1 MFNSNENAILI
12 FVIIVLLYILFKCKG
27 VKLLNQ
33 ESSSTSL
40 PAIEGMTN
48 SDWGTGVKDR
58 ELKERE
64 QQALESP
71 NMDFSEMNKFIALEP
86 EVFSSHEEYV
96 KDMLGVTSTASS
108 RTEVDHD
115 SNPVPFVGLPRFTNC
130 EVAVLPDV
138 RVEPSQ
144 FQDQM
149 RCRREGKYCL

>member
-12 FVIIVLLYILFKCKG
+12 FIIIVLLYILFKCKG
-27 VKLLNQ
+27 IKLPSL
-33 ESSSTSL
+33 ESSSSP
-40 PAIEGMTN
+40 PAIEGMAN

-71 NMDFSEMNKFIALEP
+71 LMDPSEMNKFIALEP